1 MRIGDKKHLKTEN
14 STFATSV
21 TAALSSC
28 FVSDKETITSASELH
43 LQDRCV
49 CALIGGLL
57 TACSSMN
64 GTPAHTQKKKKGNSS
79 SFFFFAL
86 QFLWTPSK
94 MTGVSMFFF
103 FFLSC
108 TAFLDLSSL
117 CVVLLLIT
125 LSGAAIV
132 FVEGFFLFSCLYAFF
147 FFLG

>member
-1 MRIGDKKHLKTEN
+1 MLFDEWHACTHRKKEGE
-14 STFATSV
+14 FIV
-21 TAALSSC
+21 
-28 FVSDKETITSASELH
+28 
-43 LQDRCV
+43 
-49 CALIGGLL
+49 
-57 TACSSMN
+57 
-64 GTPAHTQKKKKGNSS
+64 
-79 SFFFFAL
+79 FFFFAL

-103 FFLSC
+103 FFFSC

-117 CVVLLLIT
+117 SVVLLLIT